1 MRTPTPP
8 TIIPPPWR
16 VISLSAESPC
26 VVSGLPMANTDR
38 GRALIASGLANHRR
52 IEIIRLLQSRG
63 SLCVNE
69 VATECRIDVATASQH
84 AKRLHEAGLI
94 KKRAEGR
101 KVQLFPTRRAST
113 LLGTIDL
120 LWESPAD

>member
-1 MRTPTPP
+1 
-8 TIIPPPWR
+8 
-16 VISLSAESPC
+16 
-26 VVSGLPMANTDR
+26 MA
-38 GRALIASGLANHRR
+38 GGLANHRR
-52 IEIIRLLQSRG
+52 IEILRLLQTHG

-94 KKRAEGR
+94 KKRARGR
-101 KVQLFPTRRAST
+101 RVDLFPTKRAST

-120 LWESPAD
+120 LWGTPAD

>member
-1 MRTPTPP
+1 
-8 TIIPPPWR
+8 
-16 VISLSAESPC
+16 
-26 VVSGLPMANTDR
+26 MANTDR
-38 GRALIASGLANHRR
+38 GRALIAGGLANHRR
-52 IEIIRLLQSRG
+52 IEIIRLLQTRG

-69 VATECRIDVATASQH
+69 VAVECRIDVATASQH

-94 KKRAEGR
+94 KKRAAGR
-101 KVQLFPTRRAST
+101 KVQLYPTRRAAT